1 MYENAVPVTAEA
13 VQFDGAVESMVKIP
27 IQSAK
32 FKKDIVVYFAIIL
45 FFLIIAAELF
55 LAVWLPWHLKI
66 DSMWADQVARRE
78 LIERFDRLRTQTRKA
93 AASMPKPAA
102 SEAAMIQKSLDR
114 ATGYLNRYGD
124 QLTPEQC
131 RIFSECLTKL
141 QGHYGSLDAKKAYSA
156 EIPLDAGKFLRQLRG
171 VEP

>member
-1 MYENAVPVTAEA
+1 MTGPLK
-13 VQFDGAVESMVKIP
+13 SMVKIP

-32 FKKDIVVYFAIIL
+32 FKKDFVVYFAIVL
-45 FFLIIAAELF
+45 FFLIVAAELF

-66 DSMWADQVARRE
+66 DSMWAEQVARRE
-78 LIERFDRLRTQTRKA
+78 VIERFDRLRTQARKA

-124 QLTPEQC
+124 RLTPEQC
-131 RIFSECLTKL
+131 RIFAECLTKL
-141 QGHYGSLDAKKAYSA
+141 QGHYSGLNAKKAYSA

-171 VEP
+171 VETEPQSNRPAK